1 MQNEALHEEVRL
13 LLPWFLNK
21 TLAEGESSL
30 VESHLDDCE
39 MCRQEYSQLKRVQT
53 LVATEDADG
62 PDYRFSFGKLMDR
75 IDDSE
80 REQRSADEQRM
91 VPKKLDMRW
100 PIFGIAAGL
109 VLGVFVFSQNYLV
122 TNDDVYRTLNVTQPA
137 AVGTAHRLYLTFN
150 QPIKAQ
156 TMRSALIETQSY
168 LVSGPDEDGRYL
180 VEVEVPEAM
189 SKLEFVTTLR
199 AIDGVE
205 NVVFA
210 QSDTG
215 SR

>member
-100 PIFGIAAGL
+100 PIFGIAAGRL
-109 VLGVFVFSQNYLV
+109 ML
-122 TNDDVYRTLNVTQPA
+122 LNLLQS
-137 AVGTAHRLYLTFN
+137 
-150 QPIKAQ
+150 AQ
-156 TMRSALIETQSY
+156 HTDCT
-168 LVSGPDEDGRYL
+168 
-180 VEVEVPEAM
+180 
-189 SKLEFVTTLR
+189 
-199 AIDGVE
+199 
-205 NVVFA
+205 
-210 QSDTG
+210 
-215 SR
+215 